1 MSDALDCSKLRSYT
15 NARVGLRRAG
25 TSLATSEL
33 LDMAQCLAEA
43 RDAVHAELST
53 AFEPSRRFGFRNVPH
68 KRSPARNNKISIHL
82 DRRY

>member
-1 MSDALDCSKLRSYT
+1 MEQLRSYT
-15 NARVGLRRAG
+15 TARVGLRRAG

-53 AFEPSRRFGFRNVPH
+53 ASLMQQLAGLDLQAVSLGAPRATGRSICGVPIW
-68 KRSPARNNKISIHL
+68 AGG
-82 DRRY
+82 